1 MTIKAKPKIAVVGA
15 GYWGPNWVR
24 TILGS
29 DVAEISTVCDSDPQR
44 REFIKET
51 FPNVPLT
58 DSFDSLVSDENTDA
72 IIIVTP
78 PESHENLGV
87 QALRSGKHVL
97 VEKPLSVSV
106 EAAKNLHSEAI
117 SNDRT
122 LAVGHVFAYNP
133 AVVAMKSSL
142 LSGDLGSLKY
152 ANSSRMN
159 MPPPNAEHSVI
170 WDLAV
175 HDISISLTLNDA
187 IPVRVSATG
196 NNYRHSSLIDAATIT
211 LEFDDG
217 SVAWHHVGWLSAERV
232 RTYFVGCERGSM
244 KFDDTLSTEKLKL
257 YGEGIDTR
265 LAGGS
270 NSSANLAYSTGDITV
285 SVLDETSPLEAELV
299 QFVQAMQ
306 GGSPPTADSM
316 QGLIAVE
323 ILAAAEESITSGGIS
338 IALSN
343 QGI

>member
-1 MTIKAKPKIAVVGA
+1 MTTQAKPKIAIVGA

-29 DVAEISTVCDSDPQR
+29 DAADISMVCDSDPQR
-44 REFIKET
+44 REFTKET
-51 FPNVPLT
+51 FPNVPLI
-58 DSFDSLVSDENTDA
+58 DNFDTLVSDQNTDA
-72 IIIVTP
+72 IIIATP
-78 PESHENLGV
+78 PESHEMLGI
-87 QALRSGKHVL
+87 QALQSGKHVL

-106 EAAKNLHSEAI
+106 EAAKNLHAEAI
-117 SNDRT
+117 SNDLT

-142 LSGDLGSLKY
+142 RSGDLGSLKY

-159 MPPPNAEHSVI
+159 MPPPNAKHSVI

-187 IPVRVSATG
+187 KPVQVSATG
-196 NNYRHSSLIDAATIT
+196 SNYRHPSLIDAATIT

-217 SVAWHHVGWLSAERV
+217 SAAWHHVGWLSAERV

-257 YGEGIDTR
+257 YGEGIDSR
-265 LAGGS
+265 LDGGS
-270 NSSANLAYSTGDITV
+270 KSSTNLAYSAGDITV
-285 SVLDETSPLEAELV
+285 PVLDQTSPLEAELM
-299 QFVQAMQ
+299 QFVQSIQ

-316 QGLIAVE
+316 QGLITVE
-323 ILAAAEESITSGGIS
+323 ILAAAEKSALNGGKPI
-338 IALSN
+338 ILNN